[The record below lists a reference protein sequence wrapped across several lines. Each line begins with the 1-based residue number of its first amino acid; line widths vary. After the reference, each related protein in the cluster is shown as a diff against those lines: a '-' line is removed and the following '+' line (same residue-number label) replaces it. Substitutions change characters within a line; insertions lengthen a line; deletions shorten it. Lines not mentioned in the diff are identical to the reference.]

1 MSEINIQK
9 QNLVYNKKYEN
20 VIRIFGIIAIMWI
33 AWYFSGGVYRFEQ
46 ENPGKFIKPLEL
58 DKEAETYN

>member
-1 MSEINIQK
+1 MK
-9 QNLVYNKKYEN
+9 MLLGF
-20 VIRIFGIIAIMWI
+20 FGIIAIMWFL
-33 AWYFSGGVYRFEQ
+33 WYISGGVYRFEQ